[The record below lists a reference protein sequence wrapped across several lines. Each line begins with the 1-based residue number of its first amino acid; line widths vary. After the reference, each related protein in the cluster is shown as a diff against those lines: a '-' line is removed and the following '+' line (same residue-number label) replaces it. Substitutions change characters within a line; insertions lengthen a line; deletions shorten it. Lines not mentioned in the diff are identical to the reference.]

1 MSRDDERREAG
12 PPDGSDDRE
21 HDVDDSDGHD
31 DGGEPDELDR
41 AHELD
46 DDDEFDGADDG
57 RWPMTW
63 HGLAPGDRW
72 RWFDRLWCDV
82 CSLSARYRLSVR
94 SEWWADELQVE
105 VLAAF
110 AAWVQRYDCG
120 EWDDPPGKLALLFDL
135 ERVSAA
141 LRDGIDPFHPERDR
155 PAFER
160 HLRLLGG
167 RPPPHSTA
175 R

>member
-1 MSRDDERREAG
+1 MRRGGTDDDAAFADER
-12 PPDGSDDRE
+12 
-21 HDVDDSDGHD
+21 
-31 DGGEPDELDR
+31 EPDQPDEAAMADEPL
-41 AHELD
+41 ELD
-46 DDDEFDGADDG
+46 DPDDG
-57 RWPMTW
+57 RRPMVW
-63 HGLAPGDRW
+63 HGLAPGAR
-72 RWFDRLWCDV
+72 RQWFERLWSDV

-110 AAWVQRYDCG
+110 AAWVQRYDSG

-135 ERVSAA
+135 ERVAAA
-141 LRDGIDPFHPERDR
+141 LRDGIDPFNAERDR

-160 HLRLLGG
+160 HLLILGC
-167 RPPPHSTA
+167 RPPPSDSA

>member
-1 MSRDDERREAG
+1 MSLGDGGHEPDERGRPADDERG
-12 PPDGSDDRE
+12 I
-21 HDVDDSDGHD
+21 DVDAAF
-31 DGGEPDELDR
+31 EDELD
-41 AHELD
+41 D
-46 DDDEFDGADDG
+46 PDGADDG
-57 RWPMTW
+57 GWPMVW
-63 HGLAPGDRW
+63 HGLAPGARW
-72 RWFDRLWCDV
+72 RWFDRLWSDV

-110 AAWVQRYDCG
+110 AAWVHRYDTG

-135 ERVSAA
+135 ERVAAA

-160 HLRLLGG
+160 HLRLLGC
-167 RPPPHSTA
+167 RPPPNATA